1 MSYISEVETPCPRV
15 RTLRFGG
22 TVDGNGLV
30 SQRLWR
36 LMRREGGVSSAEGRA
51 RPTGL
56 VRMEP
61 KQPTLNTTREIQI
74 VHEAIIERIERALA
88 LPDSAHT

>member
-1 MSYISEVETPCPRV
+1 MSYISEVETPCPRA
-15 RTLRFGG
+15 RTLRFVG

-30 SQRLWR
+30 SWRPWR

-51 RPTGL
+51 KLTGA
-56 VRMEP
+56 VSMEP
-61 KQPTLNTTREIQI
+61 KQPILNTTREIQI

-88 LPDSAHT
+88 LGEQVR